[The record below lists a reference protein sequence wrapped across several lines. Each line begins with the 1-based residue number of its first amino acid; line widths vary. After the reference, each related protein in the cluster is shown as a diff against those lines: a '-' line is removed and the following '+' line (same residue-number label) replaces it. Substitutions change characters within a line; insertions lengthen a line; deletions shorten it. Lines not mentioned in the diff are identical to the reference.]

1 MPGSGPP
8 FVVTGPVVLVGLM
21 GSGKSSAGARLAR
34 TLEVPVVD
42 TDAEIERRQGRT
54 VADVFAA
61 DGEVAFRA
69 MESALL
75 AEVLG
80 PGHPLIVAT
89 GGGAVLSEG
98 NRRLLRDQATVV
110 WLRASPGMLAHRV
123 ADDGT
128 RPLLGDDP
136 RAALERL
143 SAARDHLY
151 REVADCVVDIDNLDR
166 ATVLAH
172 LVLAV
177 GGTGVTSEVRS

>member
-1 MPGSGPP
+1 MPDSGPALLLR
-8 FVVTGPVVLVGLM
+8 GPVVLVGLM
-21 GSGKSSAGARLAR
+21 GSGKSSAGAKLAR
-34 TLEVPVVD
+34 ALAVPFID
-42 TDAEIERRQGRT
+42 TDGEIELRQGRT

-61 DGEVAFRA
+61 DGEAAFRR

-75 AEVLG
+75 AELLARGEPCV
-80 PGHPLIVAT
+80 VAT
-89 GGGAVLSEG
+89 GGGAVLSE
-98 NRRLLRDQATVV
+98 NSRRLLRDHATVV

-143 SAARDHLY
+143 SAERDHRY

-166 ATVLAH
+166 AAVLAR

-177 GGTGVTSEVRS
+177 GGTGVTGEVTS